1 MTTSGHHLDER
12 PTDPNNPDAIM
23 LELVGSGRSVLQLG
37 CAAGHMTRW
46 LAAAGCEVTDVEL
59 DPEGAGGHLDH
70 LDLGEVFE
78 GRTFEVVLCG
88 DVPAQLRDPTRVLV
102 AARRLLA

>member
-37 CAAGHMTRW
+37 CADGHMTRW
-46 LAAAGCEVTDVEL
+46 LAAAGCAV
-59 DPEGAGGHLDH
+59 
-70 LDLGEVFE
+70 
-78 GRTFEVVLCG
+78 R
-88 DVPAQLRDPTRVLV
+88 QLLRPSVDLV
-102 AARRLLA
+102 AWQLGPRAAFPAAEIHFAQARV